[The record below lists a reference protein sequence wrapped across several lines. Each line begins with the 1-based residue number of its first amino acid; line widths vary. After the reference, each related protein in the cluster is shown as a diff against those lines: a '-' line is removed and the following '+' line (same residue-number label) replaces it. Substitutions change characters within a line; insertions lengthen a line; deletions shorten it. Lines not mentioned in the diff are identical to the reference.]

1 MALLA
6 EKRKQLEADLQLRKE
21 EEARQEE
28 EERLRV
34 IQSMCLKFFSLL

>member
-34 IQSMCLKFFSLL
+34 I